1 MFDCSGSGRALKV
14 GFYWLDVSEI
24 RVRREDNKALSRTLA
39 FAMFAFQT

>member
-1 MFDCSGSGRALKV
+1 MFDCSGSGRVLKV
-14 GFYWLDVSEI
+14 SFDVTEI